1 MIILD
6 TSRDTLLRAVQG
18 VVGIVERRH
27 TLPILGHVL
36 IRKTGAQV
44 TFTTT
49 DLECQVSTQAEI
61 GSGRGDIATTV
72 AAHKLTEILRALP
85 ADQALTLTATKARL
99 TLQAGKSRF
108 TLQTL
113 PAEDFPA
120 VRAADAGPAWRLPQ
134 AVLAGLLDRVAFAM
148 ASHDIRYYLNGVL
161 VTAEGRRLTAVAT
174 DGNRLAVAHADLA
187 QDTER
192 QEFIL
197 PRKTVLELQRL
208 LHSGA
213 GSAGGTGGADGADS
227 DVAISLSSAQAR
239 FVFSGIRFIS
249 KLIEG
254 QFPDYQR
261 VIPKGNA
268 HRVTVGCAALLTSLE
283 RAALLTSDKFRGV
296 RLALSAD
303 LLRITANNAAQEEA
317 QEELAVDYTGPALEI
332 GLNVAYVIDLLSHSS
347 ADTVH
352 IALHDAQASLLFTLP
367 EQPDFAYV
375 VSPMRL

>member
-6 TSRDTLLRAVQG
+6 TSRDTLLQAVQV

-120 VRAADAGPAWRLPQ
+120 GRAADAGPAWRLPQ

-161 VTAEGRRLTAVAT
+161 VTAEGRRLTVVAT
-174 DGNRLAVAHADLA
+174 DGNRLAVAHAELA
-187 QDTER
+187 QDMER

-208 LHSGA
+208 LRS
-213 GSAGGTGGADGADS
+213 STEGADGAEGE
-227 DVAISLSSAQAR
+227 VAISLSSAQAR
-239 FVFSGIRFIS
+239 FAFSGISFIS

-254 QFPDYQR
+254 KFPDYQR
-261 VIPKGNA
+261 VIPKGNEQL
-268 HRVTVGCAALLTSLE
+268 VTVGRAALLTSLE

-296 RLALSAD
+296 RLTLAAN
-303 LLRITANNAAQEEA
+303 LLRITASNAAQEEA
-317 QEELAVDYTGPALEI
+317 LEELTVDHTGPNLEI
-332 GLNVAYVIDLLSHSS
+332 GLNVAYVIDLLAHSS
-347 ADTVH
+347 AETVQL
-352 IALHDAQASLLFTLP
+352 AFRDAQASVLFTLP
-367 EQPDFAYV
+367 DQPDFAYV
-375 VSPMRL
+375 LSPMRL

>member
-6 TSRDTLLRAVQG
+6 TSRDTLLQAVQV

-161 VTAEGRRLTAVAT
+161 VTAEGRRLTVVAT
-174 DGNRLAVAHADLA
+174 DGSRLAVAHAELA
-187 QDTER
+187 QDTQR

-208 LHSGA
+208 LH
-213 GSAGGTGGADGADS
+213 GGADGADS
-227 DVAISLSSAQAR
+227 AEGEVAISLSSAQAR
-239 FVFSGIRFIS
+239 FAFSGISFIS

-254 QFPDYQR
+254 KFPDYQR
-261 VIPKGNA
+261 VIPKGNEQL
-268 HRVTVGCAALLTSLE
+268 VTVGRAALLTSLE

-296 RLALSAD
+296 RLTLAAN
-303 LLRITANNAAQEEA
+303 LLRITASNAAQEEA
-317 QEELAVDYTGPALEI
+317 LEELTVDHTGPNLEI
-332 GLNVAYVIDLLSHSS
+332 GLNVAYVIDLLVHSS
-347 ADTVH
+347 AETVQL
-352 IALHDAQASLLFTLP
+352 AFRDAQASMLFTWP
-367 EQPDFAYV
+367 DQPDFAYV
-375 VSPMRL
+375 LSPMRL

>member
-6 TSRDTLLRAVQG
+6 TSRDTLLQAVQV

-36 IRKTGAQV
+36 IHKTGAQV

-61 GSGRGDIATTV
+61 GSGRGDSATTV
-72 AAHKLTEILRALP
+72 AAHKLTDILRALP
-85 ADQALTLTATKARL
+85 ADQALTLTATNARL

-161 VTAEGRRLTAVAT
+161 VTAEGRRLTVVAT
-174 DGNRLAVAHADLA
+174 DGNRLAVAHAELA
-187 QDTER
+187 QDTQR

-197 PRKTVLELQRL
+197 PRKTVLELLRL
-208 LHSGA
+208 LRS
-213 GSAGGTGGADGADS
+213 GADGADS
-227 DVAISLSSAQAR
+227 ADSAEGEVAISLSSTQAH
-239 FVFSGIRFIS
+239 FAFSGISFIS

-254 QFPDYQR
+254 KFPDYQR
-261 VIPKGNA
+261 VIPKGNEQL
-268 HRVTVGCAALLTSLE
+268 VTVGRAALLTSLE
-283 RAALLTSDKFRGV
+283 RTALLTSDKFRGV
-296 RLALSAD
+296 RLTLAAD
-303 LLRITANNAAQEEA
+303 VLRIAASNAAQEEA
-317 QEELAVDYTGPALEI
+317 LEELTVDHTGPNLEI
-332 GLNVAYVIDLLSHSS
+332 GLNVAYVIDLLANSS
-347 ADTVH
+347 AETVQL
-352 IALHDAQASLLFTLP
+352 AFRDAQASVLFTLP
-367 EQPDFAYV
+367 DQPDFAYV
-375 VSPMRL
+375 LSPMRL

>member
-6 TSRDTLLRAVQG
+6 TSRDTLLQAVQV

-148 ASHDIRYYLNGVL
+148 ASHDIRYYLTGVL
-161 VTAEGRRLTAVAT
+161 VTAEGRRMTVVAT

-187 QDTER
+187 QDTQR

-208 LHSGA
+208 LRS
-213 GSAGGTGGADGADS
+213 GADGADS
-227 DVAISLSSAQAR
+227 ADSAEGEVAISLSSTQAH
-239 FVFSGIRFIS
+239 FAFSGISFIS

-254 QFPDYQR
+254 KFPDYQR
-261 VIPKGNA
+261 VIPKGNEQL
-268 HRVTVGCAALLTSLE
+268 VTVGRAALLTSLE
-283 RAALLTSDKFRGV
+283 RTALLTSDKFRGV
-296 RLALSAD
+296 RLTLAAD
-303 LLRITANNAAQEEA
+303 VLRIAASNAAQEEA
-317 QEELAVDYTGPALEI
+317 LEELTVDHTGPNLEI
-332 GLNVAYVIDLLSHSS
+332 GLNVAYVIDLLANSS
-347 ADTVH
+347 AETVQL
-352 IALHDAQASLLFTLP
+352 AFRDAQASVLFTLP

-375 VSPMRL
+375 LSPMRL